1 MAETNVLIYL
11 NQVTIAR
18 NGHRIL
24 DDLSVQIRSGECW
37 AVVGPVGSGKTTFLR
52 VLAGQVPAPLGTLT
66 RRSTVAFVSFREE
79 SGQFSY
85 GRYFYQQR
93 YQATMS
99 DDAPVLRTYL
109 QPPGSLA
116 NSALIQELGLVP
128 LLDLSLLKLSNG
140 QTRKARIAKALL
152 QQPALLLLDNPFV
165 GVDAASRA
173 DLTAWLGQLTGR
185 GSTLVLVT
193 ELNDIPPFATHV
205 LQLGGAS
212 WAGPKGAYAA
222 RTDRH
227 DSGPVPTLQTP
238 PQPTDFT
245 DVFQLNRVTVRY
257 GERLILDNLT
267 WTVRAGERWA
277 LLGPNGVGKSVVLSL
292 LYGDHPQAYANDVSV
307 FGRRR
312 GQSGESIWEVKRR
325 IGFVSPELHLYFPQ
339 HLTARQVVLTGL
351 TDTLTAPVKV
361 TSATETDLLELTRYF
376 GVSALLSRPFGTLS
390 TGEQR
395 VILLIRALIKNP
407 PVLLLDEPF
416 QALDDQRIQL
426 ARQLLDALPDK
437 TLLFVT
443 HDRRELP
450 DSVDRTFEL
459 SRVAST

>member
-1 MAETNVLIYL
+1 MIEAHVLIEL
-11 NQVTIAR
+11 NRVTIAR
-18 NGHRIL
+18 NGHQVL
-24 DDLSVQIRSGECW
+24 DDLSVQICSGECW
-37 AVVGPVGSGKTTFLR
+37 AVVGPVGSGKTTFLQ
-52 VLAGQVPAPLGTLT
+52 VLAGQVPVPSGTLT
-66 RRSTVAFVSFREE
+66 RHSTVAFVSFREE

-109 QPPGSLA
+109 QPFGSLVD
-116 NSALIQELGLVP
+116 SALVQLLGLAP

-165 GVDAASRA
+165 GVDATSRA
-173 DLTAWLGQLTGR
+173 DLTTWLGQLAGR
-185 GSTLVLVT
+185 ATLVLVT
-193 ELNDIPPFATHV
+193 EPNDIPSFATHV
-205 LQLGGAS
+205 LQLNGTS

-222 RTDRH
+222 RTGRY

-245 DVFQLNRVTVRY
+245 EVFRLNRVTVRY
-257 GERLILDNLT
+257 GERLILENLT

-277 LLGPNGVGKSVVLSL
+277 LLGPNGAGKSVLLSL

-312 GQSGESIWEVKRR
+312 GRAGESIWEVKRR

-351 TDTLTAPVKV
+351 TDTVTPPAKV
-361 TSATETDLLELTRYF
+361 ASATETDLVELARYF
-376 GVSALLSRPFGTLS
+376 AVSTLLSRPFGMLS

-437 TLLFVT
+437 ALLFVT

-459 SRVAST
+459 SRVASS